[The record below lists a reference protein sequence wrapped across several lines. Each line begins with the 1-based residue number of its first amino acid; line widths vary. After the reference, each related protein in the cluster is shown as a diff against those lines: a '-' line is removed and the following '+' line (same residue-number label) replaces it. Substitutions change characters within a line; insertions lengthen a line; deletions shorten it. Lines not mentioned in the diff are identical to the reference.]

1 MPNYGQ
7 YGSNPTWKD
16 RFDNRQVN
24 ALKRNFHKSDGYFLA
39 TVIKPDLSIVTDV
52 PTHIFNTSIKSIG
65 VKQLSCHPDYALPQ
79 GTIINYVDNKKYICV
94 DMDFHQSVNSFGRIH
109 HLNTVLKWV
118 DGNGI
123 LRSEHGV
130 DNESLGVQDTSR
142 QIVEV
147 AGRKNIWLQDNI
159 LTRELTKNTRFV
171 FGGIEAYKITFIDNW
186 SRDGMI
192 LMRLETTQL
201 VDEDDLVN
209 NIAYNQSTQFV
220 PTPTNNV
227 QFSSNELKVIQGYSS
242 TITVSE
248 VGVPSTTF
256 TFDVSGVP
264 LTSYEI
270 VSSNGNSIT
279 IKCNEYYFEGM
290 LKATSVTDPLKFAEV
305 PLILKGLF

>member
-7 YGSNPTWKD
+7 YGNNPTWKD
-16 RFDNRQVN
+16 RFDSRQVN

-52 PTHIFNTSIKSIG
+52 PTHIFNTSIRSIG

-79 GTIINYVDNKKYICV
+79 GTIINYVDNKKYICF

-130 DNESLGVQDTSR
+130 DNEALGVQDTSR

-201 VDEDDLVN
+201 VAEDDLVN
-209 NIAYNQSTQFV
+209 NVAYNGQSNFV
-220 PTPTNNV
+220 PQPINNI
-227 QFSSNELKVIQGYSS
+227 QFSVNELKVTQGYSA
-242 TITVSE
+242 TVQ
-248 VGVPSTTF
+248 VTDTTNPLE
-256 TFDVSGVP
+256 TF
-264 LTSYEI
+264 
-270 VSSNGNSIT
+270 SIT
-279 IKCNEYYFEGM
+279 IVGLPSGAYEITSLTSNSVTVKCKEYYYDGIIR
-290 LKATSVTDPLKFAEV
+290 ATRVSNPLQFAEI
-305 PLILKGLF
+305 PIILKGLF